1 MAAKNKY
8 VSTNFN
14 HIYEK
19 TTTPGSNT
27 NPAKIP
33 SPASSS
39 SSSYSAASYSAIS
52 SPNKPHG
59 RMLVLTRPNPK
70 PVVAPPLPSSPIQ
83 SQQRQHQQL
92 KQTVQHASDQ
102 PQSQPGSDANEIS
115 LRPLG
120 HTGTGSSLSSPVLNC
135 EKNVDIPS
143 PLISPKSGK
152 FVPPHLRPGFVPKEE
167 KIGPDVARSRQQGNV
182 GSPGRKSTW
191 FEWMKDY
198 ETEFFPRMKI
208 HLSVSKTDG
217 FSGNS
222 LLVSFVSLELTS
234 L

>member
-19 TTTPGSNT
+19 TTTTGSNT

-70 PVVAPPLPSSPIQ
+70 PVVVPSLPSSPIQ
-83 SQQRQHQQL
+83 SQHRQHQQP
-92 KQTVQHASDQ
+92 KQTVQHASDR
-102 PQSQPGSDANEIS
+102 PQSQPGSDANVIS

-120 HTGTGSSLSSPVLNC
+120 HTGTGPSLSSPALNS

-167 KIGPDVARSRQQGNV
+167 KIGPDVARFRQQGSV
-182 GSPGRKSTW
+182 GSPGRYGEGTRPKSGGSERMRRGDAFDSGT
-191 FEWMKDY
+191 MKL
-198 ETEFFPRMKI
+198 PI
-208 HLSVSKTDG
+208 S
-217 FSGNS
+217 SGS
-222 LLVSFVSLELTS
+222 RPGSSG
-234 L
+234 